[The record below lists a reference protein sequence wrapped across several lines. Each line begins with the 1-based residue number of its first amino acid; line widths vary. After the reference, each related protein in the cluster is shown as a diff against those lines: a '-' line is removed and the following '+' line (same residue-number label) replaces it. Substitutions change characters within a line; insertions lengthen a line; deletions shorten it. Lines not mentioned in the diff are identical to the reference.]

1 MRAIERLK
9 DLERMQ
15 KTNEE
20 KLKADL
26 LKLDSAKHTKKTSIF
41 QMISNEKDSHQ
52 LLRQQKKIDEYSE
65 KIKFY
70 EKSFFK
76 T

>member
-20 KLKADL
+20 KLKSDL
-26 LKLDSAKHTKKTSIF
+26 EKLDSNKHLKNSLF
-41 QMISNEKDSHQ
+41 QMVTYDKNSQQIM
-52 LLRQQKKIDEYSE
+52 RQQKKINDYNT